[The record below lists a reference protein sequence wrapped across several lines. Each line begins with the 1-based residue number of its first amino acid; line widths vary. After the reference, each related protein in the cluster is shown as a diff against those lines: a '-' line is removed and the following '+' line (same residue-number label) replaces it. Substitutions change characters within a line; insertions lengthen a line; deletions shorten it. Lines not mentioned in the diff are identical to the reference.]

1 MASITIRNLDDDIKH
16 RLRVRAAEHGR
27 SMEEEARDILRR
39 LMGEIAPRAILR
51 RRSAPVNQC
60 AKRPNSV
67 GGGDDRPR
75 WQWGG
80 PQQWGGADKTKSPD
94 PFGSCESFDSC
105 D

>member
-16 RLRVRAAEHGR
+16 LLRVRAAEHGR

-39 LMGEIAPRAILR
+39 NLAAVILIYP
-51 RRSAPVNQC
+51 PVNQC
-60 AKRPNSV
+60 IRRGNSV

-80 PQQWGGADKTKSPD
+80 ADKTKSPN
-94 PFGSCESFDSC
+94 PFESFDSC
-105 D
+105 DSSGYLAFNA

>member
-16 RLRVRAAEHGR
+16 RLRVRTAEHGR

-39 LMGEIAPRAILR
+39 VMGEIAPRAILR

-67 GGGDDRPR
+67 GGEDDRPR
-75 WQWGG
+75 W
-80 PQQWGGADKTKSPD
+80 QWGGADKTKSPD

>member
-16 RLRVRAAEHGR
+16 LLRVRAAEHGR

-39 LMGEIAPRAILR
+39 NLAAAILIYP
-51 RRSAPVNQC
+51 PVNQC
-60 AKRPNSV
+60 IRRGNSV

-80 PQQWGGADKTKSPD
+80 ADKTKSPN
-94 PFGSCESFDSC
+94 PFESFDSC
-105 D
+105 DSSGYLAFNA